1 MDKLMDTPWFLRFTA
16 LALAIVVFIS
26 VKVEDGKTEGNRV
39 GDHADIIRDV
49 PVEVYYDNENLVVT
63 GVPETVN
70 MTIEGPANIVQTTKL
85 LKDFTLKVDL
95 RDLPM
100 GNHSVRIQ
108 HENVS
113 DKLQVR
119 LDPTVI
125 HIGIEEKITRTF
137 RVDPELNERL
147 LAEDYAVVKMD
158 VDPATIEVTGA
169 KSIIESISFVKASVT
184 GEPGIERSFEQ
195 TATVRVLD
203 RDLNKLNVAIVP
215 EQVTIKVNIEAQKK
229 EVPIVLKERGTP
241 AKGVTI
247 DSMRANEKTV
257 VLSGSRKV
265 LDELQEL
272 IVDVDVSK
280 VDGSSTLTVDLK
292 IPKGVSKMSLDKLK
306 IDIQATVNEEELEVS
321 ATTDEAETV
330 DEIAAE
336 VTKEI
341 TNIPI
346 TVTGLD
352 EKYKSSFEKME
363 DGFASVE
370 VTAESDVIDAL
381 STSDFH
387 AFVDATG
394 ITSEGEKTLP
404 ISVEGPDDVRWK
416 IVNEPVTIII
426 ELV

>member
-1 MDKLMDTPWFLRFTA
+1 MDKLMDNPWFLRFTA

-26 VKVEDGKTEGNRV
+26 VKVEDGKTDGNRV
-39 GDHADIIRDV
+39 GDHTAIIRDV

-70 MTIEGPANIVQTTKL
+70 MAIEGPANIVQTTKL

-119 LDPTVI
+119 LDPAVI
-125 HIGIEEKITRTF
+125 NIEIEEKITRSF

-147 LAEDYAVVKMD
+147 LAEDFTVVKMD
-158 VDPATIEVTGA
+158 VDPAVIEVTGA
-169 KSIIESISFVKASVT
+169 KSVIDSISFVKASVT
-184 GEPGIERSFEQ
+184 GEPSIDRSFEHM
-195 TATVRVLD
+195 ATVRVLD
-203 RDLNKLNVAIVP
+203 RDLNKLNVTIVP
-215 EQVTIKVNIEAQKK
+215 EQVKIKVNIEVLKK
-229 EVPIVLKERGTP
+229 EVPIVIKERGTP

-247 DSMRANEKTV
+247 NSIKATEKTI
-257 VLSGSRKV
+257 VLSGNRKI
-265 LDELQEL
+265 LDELKEL
-272 IVDVDVSK
+272 IVEVDVSK
-280 VDGSSTLTVDLK
+280 IEGSGTLTVDLK

-306 IDIQATVNEEELEVS
+306 IDIEATVNEEEREAS
-321 ATTDEAETV
+321 AATDEAETV
-330 DEIAAE
+330 NQPVEM
-336 VTKEI
+336 TKKI

-352 EKYKSSFEKME
+352 EKYKSSFKKTE
-363 DGFASVE
+363 DGFVSVE

-387 AFVDATG
+387 AFVDAAG
-394 ITSEGEKTLP
+394 ITSEGEKTIP
-404 ISVEGPDDVRWK
+404 ISVEGPAQAKWK
-416 IVNEPVTIII
+416 LVDETVTMVI
-426 ELV
+426 ELI